1 MTVRTMRF
9 FSRASVEGAVHRL
22 FKSAA
27 SVTNDARAAVGAGV
41 VASWAAILP
50 STSATCVSALF
61 QRASNSTDHKP
72 VGRIGGIVLT
82 EGPIDGK
89 ARRFKIALER
99 IAHLVPP
106 LAGFRL
112 CRDGSRNS
120 AGADDGEK
128 RILDGVVDA
137 QAAKGNAARL
147 AIVHPAATAA

>member
-1 MTVRTMRF
+1 MSGNFALDFRHMC
-9 FSRASVEGAVHRL
+9 ERL
-22 FKSAA
+22 
-27 SVTNDARAAVGAGV
+27 VPARLQFA
-41 VASWAAILP
+41 
-50 STSATCVSALF
+50 
-61 QRASNSTDHKP
+61 DHKT
-72 VGRIGGIVLT
+72 VGRIGGVVLT

-112 CRDGSRNS
+112 CRDGGRNS

-147 AIVHPAATAA
+147 ASPSSRGCNCSVGYRALRPSIGASASDRSGGSG